1 MSLRRHR
8 LPRSQGVDPIE
19 SRPQAR
25 PYTFDA
31 GPLGHLVLPARPEGG
46 VGSLIVAGDAIALAQ
61 PFDQRRPDD
70 PAPGGPETQPA
81 VVRPDGRL
89 RVRFDDK
96 THLLREIIADGR
108 VARRD
113 ARPA

>member
-1 MSLRRHR
+1 MSLSRHWLTR
-8 LPRSQGVDPIE
+8 LQGVDPIQG
-19 SRPQAR
+19 RPQAR
-25 PYTFDA
+25 PNTFDA
-31 GPLGHLVLPARPEGG
+31 GPLGNLVPPARAQGLVGG
-46 VGSLIVAGDAIALAQ
+46 PVLAGDAVALAQ

-89 RVRFDDK
+89 RVRFDDE

-113 ARPA
+113 